1 MHSFSFHAKEKLKS
15 AKAISSLFESGNVI
29 YSSPVRAIWQFVPE
43 NPEPSIL
50 VAFSVSKKLFK
61 RAVDRNLLKRR
72 MRESYRINKHLLLK
86 SSDSIHQQI
95 HLIYIYQKPIMLPYA
110 EIEKGV
116 MGVLLKLN
124 EACK

>member
-1 MHSFSFHAKEKLKS
+1 MQSFSFHAKEKLKS

-29 YSSPVRAIWQFVPE
+29 YFSPVRAIWQFVPE
-43 NPEPSIL
+43 KPEPSVL

-72 MRESYRINKHLLLK
+72 MRESYRINKHLFLNP
-86 SSDSIHQQI
+86 SGSIHQQI
-95 HLIYIYQKPIMLPYA
+95 HLIYIYHKPKVLPYA

-116 MGVLLKLN
+116 LGVLLKLN